1 MKAVVAIAALCLAS
15 LGLASLGVASA
26 AAAQDASVHF
36 KDRTERVQLQ
46 GRRGPSLFRPG
57 FAIGE
62 YVGSS
67 SARASGSAIPFRRS
81 AQARA
86 SLTLTAPSLAGDVE
100 AECEGGE
107 ARTQILGITFERQD
121 LAYNCAFSG
130 AAPADAAFT
139 LALSRHGNWLNRLQQ
154 PQRAGELRWNGQVYR
169 AETRYVEGLPWGGGN
184 VLGYVFSRDGVD
196 IGGVALAGMAPTFY
210 LPPAGSADRDAAA
223 VLGAIL
229 FTFQDPAR
237 P

>member
-1 MKAVVAIAALCLAS
+1 MKAVIAIVAAALCLAP
-15 LGLASLGVASA
+15 A
-26 AAAQDASVHF
+26 AVAQDAGVPF
-36 KDRTERVQLQ
+36 RDRTERVSLE

-67 SARASGSAIPFRRS
+67 SARSSGTAMPFRRS
-81 AQARA
+81 AHART
-86 SLTLTAPSLAGDVE
+86 SLSLTAPSLPGEIE

-107 ARTQILGITFERQD
+107 ARTQILGITFERAD

-139 LALSRHGNWLNRLQQ
+139 LALSRHGNWLQRMQQ

-196 IGGVALAGMAPTFY
+196 IGGVALSGMRPTFY

-223 VLGAIL
+223 LLGAIL
-229 FTFQDPAR
+229 FTFQDPGR
-237 P
+237 PG

>member
-1 MKAVVAIAALCLAS
+1 MKAVIAIAALCLAS
-15 LGLASLGVASA
+15 A
-26 AAAQDASVHF
+26 AAAQDPDIPF
-36 KDRTERVQLQ
+36 KDRTDRVQLE
-46 GRRGPSLFRPG
+46 GRRGPSLLRPG
-57 FAIGE
+57 FGIGE

-67 SARASGSAIPFRRS
+67 SARASSTAIPFRRS
-81 AQARA
+81 AHART
-86 SLTLTAPSLAGDVE
+86 SLTLTAPSLGGDVL

-107 ARTQILGITFERQD
+107 AHAQLLWITFQRED
-121 LAYNCAFSG
+121 LAYNCTFSG

-154 PQRAGELRWNGQVYR
+154 PQRAAQLSWNGQVYR

-196 IGGVALAGMAPTFY
+196 IGGVALAGMRPTFY
-210 LPPAGSADRDAAA
+210 LPPAGSADRDVAA

-229 FTFQDPAR
+229 FTFQDPGR
-237 P
+237 PR

>member
-1 MKAVVAIAALCLAS
+1 MKAAIAVAA
-15 LGLASLGVASA
+15 LGLAFPAT
-26 AAAQDASVHF
+26 AQDPAVPF
-36 KDRTERVQLQ
+36 QDRTDRVQLE

-67 SARASGSAIPFRRS
+67 QARSSGTAMPFRRS
-81 AQARA
+81 ASARA
-86 SLTLTAPSLAGDVE
+86 SLALTAPSLPGE
-100 AECEGGE
+100 ILAECEGGE
-107 ARTQILGITFERQD
+107 ARTQILWMTFERQD
-121 LAYNCAFSG
+121 LAYNCTFSG
-130 AAPADAAFT
+130 AAPSDAAFT

-154 PQRAGELRWNGQVYR
+154 PQRAGELRWNGQTYR

-196 IGGVALAGMAPTFY
+196 IGGVALAGMRPTFY

-229 FTFQDPAR
+229 FTFQDPGR
-237 P
+237 PN

>member
-1 MKAVVAIAALCLAS
+1 MKAVIAIAALCLAS
-15 LGLASLGVASA
+15 P
-26 AAAQDASVHF
+26 AAAQDPDVPF
-36 KDRTERVQLQ
+36 KDRTDRVQLE
-46 GRRGPSLFRPG
+46 GRRGPGLFRPG

-67 SARASGSAIPFRRS
+67 STRASSTAIPFRRS
-81 AQARA
+81 AHARTSLSLA
-86 SLTLTAPSLAGDVE
+86 VPSLTGEVR

-107 ARTQILGITFERQD
+107 ARLNILGITFEREP
-121 LAYNCAFSG
+121 LAYNCTFSG

-154 PQRAGELRWNGQVYR
+154 PQRAAQLNWNGQVYR

-196 IGGVALAGMAPTFY
+196 IGGVALGGMRPTFY
-210 LPPAGSADRDAAA
+210 LPPAGSPDRDVVA

-229 FTFQDPAR
+229 FTFQDPGR
-237 P
+237 PG